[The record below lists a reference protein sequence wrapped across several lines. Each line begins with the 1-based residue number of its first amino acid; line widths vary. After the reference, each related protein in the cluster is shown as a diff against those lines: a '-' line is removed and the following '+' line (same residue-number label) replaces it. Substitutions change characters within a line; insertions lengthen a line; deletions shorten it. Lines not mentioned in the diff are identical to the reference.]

1 LVSAPT
7 LESRLVPDVVS
18 TPVSIVAEQF
28 KVTTNLYLKALGGV
42 SREQLLRRPGERS
55 NPLLW
60 IAGHLTLSRVR
71 VVNVLGGAR
80 EPQWPELFATGSK
93 VHDVSHYPDVGEVT
107 TLWRDLADEI
117 QQRLRAFP
125 ADRWEAPVQIRI
137 PSDDGTMRGALALIT
152 FHEAYH
158 VGQMGYVRKWL
169 GLSPLID
176 G

>member
-1 LVSAPT
+1 M
-7 LESRLVPDVVS
+7 PDVVT
-18 TPVSIVAEQF
+18 TPVSLVAEQF

-60 IAGHLTLSRVR
+60 IAGHLALSRTR
-71 VVNVLGGAR
+71 VANVLGGAR
-80 EPQWPELFATGSK
+80 EQPRWAELFATGSR
-93 VHDVSHYPDVGEVT
+93 VEDTTRFPDVAEIVA
-107 TLWRDLADEI
+107 LWRELADEI
-117 QQRLRAFP
+117 QQRLRALP
-125 ADRWEAPVQIRI
+125 PERLEEPVQVRV
-137 PSDDGTMRGALALIT
+137 PSDDGTLRGALALIA

-169 GLSPLID
+169 GLSPLVD